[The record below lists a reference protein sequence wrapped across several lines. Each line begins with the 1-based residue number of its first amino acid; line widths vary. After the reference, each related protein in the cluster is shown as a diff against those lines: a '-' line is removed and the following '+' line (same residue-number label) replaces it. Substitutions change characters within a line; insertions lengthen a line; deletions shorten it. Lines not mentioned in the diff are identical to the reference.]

1 MSGGITHV
9 FNMELL
15 KDEFIEIMN
24 VTNDIVDAKIIIS
37 DKLSRLKKL
46 YNDLIKT
53 NNKKIF
59 LFCLDSFYFQY
70 RILSTEMEHIN
81 RFISLINN
89 RMYGDYYKLY
99 NIILVQL
106 REKNLGSH
114 YTELSNK
121 KFPIYKDID
130 PYIEYSAENIIDIH
144 YEILKIIND
153 LHNTYLGKEGKIQDY
168 IQSSQVGIS
177 ITNFINTLEYEN
189 SILREQIVLYNNYVL
204 YFHQLQKTYL
214 TKLNTRM
221 TIFQK
226 EIEQDILCN
235 KKHIETRTQQM
246 NHDTFLNEY
255 FLNAKLSKSDYVLDN
270 LSENADI
277 AYNDVKVT
285 FTMSENNENT
295 HNDIENN
302 TGKE

>member
-1 MSGGITHV
+1 MSVEITHV

-15 KDEFIEIMN
+15 KDEFMEIMN
-24 VTNDIVDAKIIIS
+24 VTNDIVDTRIIIS

-99 NIILVQL
+99 NIVLVQL
-106 REKNLGSH
+106 REKNIGGH
-114 YTELSNK
+114 YSELSNK
-121 KFPIYKDID
+121 KFPVYKDVD
-130 PYIEYSAENIIDIH
+130 PYVEYSTENIIDIH

-153 LHNTYLGKEGKIQDY
+153 LHNTYLGKENKIQDY

-189 SILREQIVLYNNYVL
+189 SMLREQIGLYNNYVL

-214 TKLNTRM
+214 MKLNTRM

-235 KKHIETRTQQM
+235 KKHIETRTQPPT
-246 NHDTFLNEY
+246 HDTFLNEY
-255 FLNAKLSKSDYVLDN
+255 FLNAKLSKSDYLLDN

-285 FTMSENNENT
+285 FSMSDNIDNT
-295 HNDIENN
+295 QNN
-302 TGKE
+302 TEDV